1 MKYKKTCPSKAVAH
15 VCIDHREVGFQ
26 DGLFKD
32 KVDGSLQPLLCVN
45 CQLLHLL
52 YELLK
57 LLRGEFVEDTTEMLK
72 QLLSLDLLRIV
83 IRSLLL
89 AEAAKGLPR
98 RRPPCILSLFKLH
111 ATAVGQVA
119 AQILGLFPLILLGA
133 L

>member
-1 MKYKKTCPSKAVAH
+1 MAH

-32 KVDGSLQPLLCVN
+32 EVDDSLQPLLCVN

-57 LLRGEFVEDTTEMLK
+57 LLRGEFVEDTAEMLK
-72 QLLSLDLLRIV
+72 QLLSLDLLWII

-98 RRPPCILSLFKLH
+98 RRSPCILSLVKLH
-111 ATAVGQVA
+111 AIVVGQVA
-119 AQILGLFPLILLGA
+119 GQVPALFPLILLGA
-133 L
+133 M